1 MNFFAKAAMWGVGL
15 IAGGSVLNK
24 MMGGDPDFMQ
34 AWMINRMSGQGGFC
48 KTYFQDGLSSM
59 FLGSRT
65 AAAMYGA
72 GGYGMGGG
80 FGMGLY
86 GNPYMMGCN
95 PYMGNPMMMGGLPYG
110 MGFSPM
116 MWGMGGRYF

>member
-24 MMGGDPDFMQ
+24 LMGGDPDFTQ
-34 AWMINRMSGQGGFC
+34 AWMINRMTGQGGFA

-59 FLGSRT
+59 FLRART
-65 AAAMYGA
+65 MAAMYGA
-72 GGYGMGGG
+72 GGYCMRGG
-80 FGMGLY
+80 FGIGLY
-86 GNPYMMGCN
+86 GNPYMMGMN
-95 PYMGNPMMMGGLPYG
+95 QYMMNPMMMGGLPYG